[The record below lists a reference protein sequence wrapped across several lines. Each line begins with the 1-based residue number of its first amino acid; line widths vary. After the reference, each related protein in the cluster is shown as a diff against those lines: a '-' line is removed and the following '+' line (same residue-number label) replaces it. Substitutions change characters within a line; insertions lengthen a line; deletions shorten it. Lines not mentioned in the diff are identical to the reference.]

1 MKLIALVES
10 VITSQINVCTHQT
23 VFVGLLN
30 TLLQKGIHLYKA
42 LSDLNILSPSCIL
55 SYLYIFEFKISIIY
69 PEKRGGT

>member
-30 TLLQKGIHLYKA
+30 TLLQKG

-69 PEKRGGT
+69 PEERGGT